1 MRYKKFLLGVIAGVL
16 CLGILNGCSGY
27 SHDFNSSEE
36 AQKYVLAKLKD
47 KYNEEFIITEVKKY
61 KEEKIGLNWIIAEVS
76 SKENSS
82 QTATV
87 YTRNTGLFKDSYHVY
102 YYSDEIKELAT
113 PLFQDKPFIRGY
125 QIEVQGHT
133 TTTEWNGKE
142 SVEEYLKKREY
153 EIETSIYLNE
163 GKTDE
168 EYAEEISYI
177 MQEIVESDL
186 VFNISVY
193 TNDDNIIFY
202 SLPEQ
207 HSQPDVEV
215 ILEKMA
221 DVKRQQKT
229 QKDYKEWKKQN
240 QNNETNSD

>member
-1 MRYKKFLLGVIAGVL
+1 MTSKKIFSDFLLNRQL
-16 CLGILNGCSGY
+16 
-27 SHDFNSSEE
+27 
-36 AQKYVLAKLKD
+36 
-47 KYNEEFIITEVKKY
+47 
-61 KEEKIGLNWIIAEVS
+61 
-76 SKENSS
+76 
-82 QTATV
+82 TV
-87 YTRNTGLFKDSYHVY
+87 CVTGKF
-102 YYSDEIKELAT
+102 
-113 PLFQDKPFIRGY
+113 
-125 QIEVQGHT
+125 EVQGHT

-163 GKTDE
+163 GKTDK
-168 EYAEEISYI
+168 EYAEELSYI

-193 TNDDNIIFY
+193 TSDDNIIFY

-207 HSQPDVEV
+207 HSQPEVEV